1 MDPGTAK
8 ISKALLDVAR
18 VAEVELHQTEKGRR
32 ALAEKRLD
40 GDDFNLLE
48 RIDGVRSVEHLLAI
62 SDDVVNVHSVL
73 GKLLAAGFTKDQIN
87 VACTNETFNQH
98 FLEYRNDRTGGSIS
112 NGEVASGAALGA
124 TVGGVAAISLGIAS
138 GAVLLVIAGA
148 AGIAGGSTMG
158 GFLGAMFSKEVEND
172 FSNLYHDELQ
182 QGKILVA
189 VIDKSP
195 EGSSNLAK
203 AAAIFNET
211 GSEVLA
217 RV

>member
-1 MDPGTAK
+1 MSSEDESQK
-8 ISKALLDVAR
+8 SFR
-18 VAEVELHQTEKGRR
+18 VGIYSNITSADNAVT
-32 ALAEKRLD
+32 
-40 GDDFNLLE
+40 
-48 RIDGVRSVEHLLAI
+48 
-62 SDDVVNVHSVL
+62 
-73 GKLLAAGFTKDQIN
+73 KLLAAGFTKEQIN

-98 FLEYRNDRTGGSIS
+98 FLEYRNDRTGGSLS

-124 TVGGVAAISLGIAS
+124 TLGGVAAISLGIAS
-138 GAVLLVIAGA
+138 GAVPLVIAGA

-189 VIDKSP
+189 VIDKSR